1 MFMNMKTKTRKKST
15 TVRTRRTLVQL
26 LKQEG
31 PLDANALAQ
40 RLQISA
46 MAVRQHLYAL
56 QGEQLVTY
64 QEEARPMGRPAKLW
78 QLTPAADRLFPETYA
93 ELTVSLIT
101 AVTQAFGTDGL
112 ERLLAMRS
120 QQQIE
125 SYQRQMQGDEIL
137 SQRLEAL
144 AAMRTAEGYMATV
157 QPQADGSFLLCENH
171 CPICAAA
178 VACTGLCAQELEVF
192 QAVLGP
198 DVVIERTEHLVAG
211 ARRCAYRVSR

>member
-1 MFMNMKTKTRKKST
+1 MKTKTRKKPA

-31 PLDANALAQ
+31 PLDASTLAE
-40 RLQISA
+40 RLQLSA

-64 QEEARPMGRPAKLW
+64 QEEPRPMGRPAKLW
-78 QLTPAADRLFPETYA
+78 QLTPAADRLFPEAYA
-93 ELTVSLIT
+93 ELTLSLIT
-101 AVTQAFGTDGL
+101 AVTQAFGPDGL
-112 ERLLAMRS
+112 ERLLAIRS

-125 SYQRQMQGDEIL
+125 SYQQQMQGNELL

-157 QPQADGSFLLCENH
+157 HPQADGSFLLCENH
-171 CPICAAA
+171 CPICTAA
-178 VACTGLCAQELEVF
+178 VACTGVCAQELEVF

-198 DVVIERTEHLVAG
+198 DVVIERTEHLIAG

>member
-1 MFMNMKTKTRKKST
+1 MSMKTKTRKKST
-15 TVRTRRTLVQL
+15 TVRTRRMLVQL

-31 PLDANALAQ
+31 PLDASALAQ

-56 QGEQLVTY
+56 QSEQLVTY

-78 QLTPAADRLFPETYA
+78 QLTPAADQLFPEAYA

-101 AVTQAFGTDGL
+101 AVTQAFGTDGF

-125 SYQRQMQGDEIL
+125 TYQRQMQGDENL

-171 CPICAAA
+171 CPICVAA
-178 VACTGLCAQELEVF
+178 VACTGLCAQELAVF